1 MTLATVIA
9 KTRTVLNDGTGSDKY
24 SDATLTEAIS
34 DALRHL
40 WSVNPI
46 TRYDESG
53 RIVEKTIPSA
63 TTDAVP
69 VAERYLLGL
78 AYYAAARCYEGNIT
92 DTVNVALANA
102 LFQKASVEFA

>member
-1 MTLATVIA
+1 MTLAKVIE

-24 SDATLTEAIS
+24 TDATITEAVA

-40 WSVNPI
+40 WSVNPV
-46 TRYDESG
+46 TRYDDSG
-53 RIVEKTIPSA
+53 ELVEKVVPSA
-63 TTDAVP
+63 STDAVP
-69 VAERYLLGL
+69 VPDRYLLGL

-102 LFQKASVEFA
+102 LFQKAAVEFV